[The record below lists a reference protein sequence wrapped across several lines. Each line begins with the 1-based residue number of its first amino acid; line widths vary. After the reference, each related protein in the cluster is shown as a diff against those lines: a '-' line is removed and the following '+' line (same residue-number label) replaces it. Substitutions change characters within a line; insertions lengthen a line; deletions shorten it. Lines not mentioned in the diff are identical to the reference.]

1 MTQPPPPPP
10 GNGPQYQPPGY
21 GPQYPPARQTASD
34 AVVAL
39 VLAILSWV
47 VCPVI
52 LAIVAL
58 VFASK
63 AKNAIAAS
71 NGWLDGSG
79 MVTAAKIIAWLN
91 IVLMVLFGVFLVIVT
106 IFAANSTPSDFP
118 TDFPS
123 FGTTEAILSLLG

>member
-1 MTQPPPPPP
+1 MTQPPPPP
-10 GNGPQYQPPGY
+10 GY
-21 GPQYPPARQTASD
+21 GPQPNYGGQYPPAKSTASD

-58 VFASK
+58 VFAGK
-63 AKNAIAAS
+63 AKRAIAAS

-91 IVLMVLFGVFLVIVT
+91 IVLSILFAVFLVIVT
-106 IFAANSTPSDFP
+106 IFAANTTPTDLPS
-118 TDFPS
+118 DFPS
-123 FGTTEAILSLLG
+123 FGPSAEAVLTLLG

>member
-10 GNGPQYQPPGY
+10 PGY
-21 GPQYPPARQTASD
+21 GQQQYPPARQTASD
-34 AVVAL
+34 AIIAL

-58 VFASK
+58 VFAGK

-71 NGWLDGSG
+71 NGWLEGSG
-79 MVTAAKIIAWLN
+79 MVTAAKIIAWVN
-91 IVLMVLFGVFLVIVT
+91 IVFAILGTVFFVILT
-106 IFAANSTPSDFP
+106 IIAANSTTDLPS
-118 TDFPS
+118 T
-123 FGTTEAILSLLG
+123 GNAVMALLGAR